1 MAGHYQPT
9 YNDCGWMC
17 PLPWHE
23 DHAMQITYFR
33 RRKRGPE
40 SRLED
45 AVADRIPALFPETC
59 WAGGSVPVGAGV
71 PDLVIVRC
79 EPKVFALA
87 NVPLPNAQILAYLRA
102 VGSARASTIA
112 NRIGQPEP
120 VIIRCLDG
128 LIEVQAVA
136 AEASAYRLS
145 PEWREILPEIATVE
159 VKVANWRKA
168 VEQASRN
175 SIFAHKSFVAFP
187 QNTAERVR
195 REEVF
200 QKTGIGLLGISNDN
214 EVQVIRRPVRRSPRV
229 WSYYYQLAYFA
240 AKDIKETRHAFCSAD
255 SNSPGKLP

>member
-1 MAGHYQPT
+1 MRPDVVT
-9 YNDCGWMC
+9 T
-17 PLPWHE
+17 PWNQGR
-23 DHAMQITYFR
+23 AMQITYFR
-33 RRKRGPE
+33 RRRPGPE

-79 EPKVFALA
+79 EPRVFALA
-87 NVPLPNAQILAYLRA
+87 NVPVPNAQILAYLRA
-102 VGSARASTIA
+102 VGCARASTIA

-120 VIIRCLDG
+120 VIIRCLHG
-128 LIEVQAVA
+128 LVEVQAVA
-136 AEASAYRLS
+136 AEANAYRLS

-175 SIFAHKSFVAFP
+175 RIFAHKSFVAFP
-187 QNTAERVR
+187 QKTAERVS
-195 REEVF
+195 REEAF
-200 QKTGIGLLGISNDN
+200 QKTGIGLLGISDDN

-240 AKDIKETRHAFCSAD
+240 AKDIQGTRNAFCRAD
-255 SNSPGKLP
+255 SSSSGGLP